1 MDTVFRKHPP
11 DATRQRDADRQVGS
25 HGHVSRHIRHFM
37 AGISTPPQA
46 QMRHRRRIP
55 LRDRQGQAVPA
66 CMARASNDERT
77 YRDTASHMHWR
88 KKVGR
93 MARLCCQLN
102 RSDIGGD
109 RRNYLDEN
117 KKQTSAIGIALVNS
131 EDYSTT
137 IVFSNE
143 LIPLSVTTSTTNRY
157 LPFSLATIDCDETV
171 GSPDNPI
178 GV

>member
-1 MDTVFRKHPP
+1 MNYIKHLLKSYPVTSFYILTIWILCFASIP
-11 DATRQRDADRQVGS
+11 Q
-25 HGHVSRHIRHFM
+25 
-37 AGISTPPQA
+37 TPLDNVTLIDKWVHTA
-46 QMRHRRRIP
+46 MY
-55 LRDRQGQAVPA
+55 LGTFGTLWLEYVPA